1 MGSIYDNEARKN
13 DRAKNRALQQ
23 KNTSAVKKAAVGM
36 GAMRA
41 PGSAPGNTSGVAAT
55 KGGTP
60 GGTTSNTAKNTTAPT
75 APSPQKPPTT
85 PSPAASSGASSAVET
100 VLEQELPLEEQIS
113 SDEPQQEEEP
123 AFVPIQ
129 SRSSAVS
136 VLSGEKQGAKLLS
149 PRELLESRKTGENP
163 ALALGRNIAQVK
175 ENDAQEAAKNAA
187 AMESASDTA
196 RANTQRAADRAKN
209 VAADRQ
215 VTEVIEQYLN
225 SPVSGMSSAQKRK
238 LYQQLNGGASA
249 DEIAGTLE
257 DMSLDAIGSGD
268 LVLYDTLKTKS
279 EQVKSEATLKQL
291 GETGILPYPSA
302 WNTIPGGSR
311 PLAAMETM
319 KDARALTGY
328 LLGEKTNRENAILY
342 DTATD
347 EQLDAL
353 KKEAQ
358 GLKDLERYY
367 ELAIPGETPG
377 VAAGSVDLD
386 KVRSRYAQV
395 AAQISGIED
404 AREEQAWLAYLDD
417 PDFSAIAKDALAK
430 YQLEQSR
437 TLDGLERSRM
447 PQDEKAISVQ
457 GVMDHN
463 LLGFNGPVENTE
475 LAIYLALLET
485 DAQKAQ
491 AYHDFIEKRA
501 NARRVQR
508 ETQETYQYAAQHP
521 ITATALGV
529 ASAPARVL
537 GAAYMLGSKVA
548 GKDADPNSVWFTP
561 NVVKGASHA
570 GAKEGLFGGIEN
582 DFAKQ
587 AGEFLY
593 DTGVSIADSA
603 LSGGF
608 GKAGGPLLGVGAG
621 TDTFREA
628 LESGAT
634 QDQAY
639 VMAAASAAFESL
651 FESLDLERLANINTS
666 EASTLLRST
675 ILNGL
680 NEIPGEIATDLA
692 NTMVDQLV
700 RGDEGSYRSA
710 YMDYLAQGFT
720 PEQAQARARKDYAK
734 QLGMTAGAA
743 FLSGAT
749 MGAGAYWTNPNHGE
763 MQYNTPMLDN
773 AYDQT
778 QRAGGVTPM
787 LDRALDLT
795 KQEGKTPAYT
805 PDAAPAAQDRIASDA
820 EAFLQALEP
829 AKPQAQT
836 DPMVDILLDPQKY
849 LGGQE
854 QTNESTVV
862 NTNPENHTP
871 VQQAV
876 IDAYRSSVDDGLV
889 QYVLDVMNDQ
899 VSYREKYNLNPMSD
913 RASADIKALTG
924 VDTTGFQTAIE
935 RKTIEHILKRHGEK
949 GIQDR
954 SMRDIHDI
962 ARIQYVLDNYDSMK
976 EGGPAEGYTTIKPNG
991 RPKRAQSVV
1000 YEKAVNGT
1008 YYVVEAVPDTKSKTA
1023 YIVSAYMSKNP
1034 NEKAGAFRL
1043 ADAAKRPPYVTS
1055 ETGYAATPAHDE
1067 NAHQLLLHGQS
1078 LPQSMADDI
1087 SVNNRLASAEPA
1099 VNTNMLKTGGNDAQN
1114 RPFTAGDI
1122 SVQNTA
1128 ASWQSADLEGR
1139 AKTPEQ
1145 FRQRIHEQP
1154 YQQTIDAVKAA
1165 KEKARDARISAQK
1178 IKSVLGLDNAGREL
1192 FDLLVK
1198 NPGDQKSA
1206 ALAVSQYGGRFMTA
1220 VQMQIDARTAK
1231 QQADAYARAIASARL
1246 EKAKELTSGLRFA
1259 PASAM
1264 KSAGNWFRNSDEVFL
1279 RTFGNT
1285 QRTRDFHR
1293 ATVGMV
1299 DANEALRVTDLNQ
1312 TLSQF
1317 ESMRLNAAES
1327 ALEQLISDTGLR
1339 QDHQTLMTAAD
1350 LQRIAGADLTAQD
1363 TRRLAEIARRMQRE
1377 TARAMKAI
1385 QKAGMDAR
1393 SAMQETDAAKLPPQV
1408 GAAVRAYETAME
1420 PLYAQARQ
1428 VTDNER
1434 VQDIVALCGAGWIN
1448 PQAVETLH
1456 DFSVDKI
1463 LNAKE
1468 KLDAYYEK
1476 TWQDASDVY
1485 VLGGYDPIGHIA
1497 GYRPHTLGRQLQQ
1510 KSGILGQAQALFGR
1524 LTDSALP
1531 LEIAG
1536 RTEDFKPGRRYMPN
1550 FQNSRTGF
1558 EGYLDSMAGLA
1569 QYAPAASHV
1578 VYHTGDIQML
1588 RALGANIR
1596 LENASDTV
1604 RGDYLRILQNN
1615 ELSDTEK
1622 QAAAASL
1629 PWGQSGAAAP
1639 FVTWLDEYTNIV
1651 AGKTSTIDRVA
1662 EKAVGRATL
1671 DFMAGIKRMTGAA
1684 MVKYNI
1690 GSAVS
1695 NLAPLFQA
1703 GDLGSVSMTKGLVQS
1718 TLDALSGNLSFYDQ
1732 FDFVK
1737 NRLTQTQADLGYDR
1751 GVKAAAQKAGNFDL
1765 MGLVDAP
1772 VTRALARA
1780 YYNQAIRDGYSES
1793 EAVLHTN
1800 ERLNSVM
1807 GGRSL
1812 GQNPLIFES
1821 KTLGP
1826 LTQYKRES
1834 YRDLWMRQRDMVDAI
1849 RADTHLT
1856 DAQKRARIVSSMA
1869 RFTVGTAVFG
1879 EATGSALGYVVA
1891 FSPIHVIAEMLKAA
1905 GMLEDDNDEDKLGQE
1920 LMQIWDDVKA
1930 RLSGQ
1935 EAQRTVAQ
1943 ALGDF
1948 FNIRIGDGLAAQ
1960 EYEGLSDVAKA
1971 LLAPLWE
1978 EVPMVGSRQGQG
1990 SMPVI
1995 NQGIALVG
2003 SAAQA
2008 WDILFSDMDA
2018 QDKATALAQGIGK
2031 QTARTF
2037 VPGGNQLQKT
2047 ALGAADL
2054 LKGYHEGYNAK
2065 DGALQAQYALSQ
2077 DPTDIVQTLLFG
2089 PSANAGARA
2098 YYESGSWPL
2107 RDAQQT
2113 RLDQL
2118 VSGGATYQE
2127 AFSQIREHEN
2137 LLKDLGLSLSSD
2149 TESMQPLLEAVKQGR
2164 MDVQTAKQAVL
2175 SGREATGIQ
2184 DTDGKTVSGSVRN
2197 EALTDYLKLGLDYD
2211 QMRLMFVAEGWST
2224 GLIDQMERA
2233 QKSGIAPETYMKVF
2247 LNGEDAISEYHL
2259 DGLIESV
2266 EAGWDADAFV
2276 RAVKIEAGTQGV
2288 KDADG
2293 RTISGSKKYNIVKG
2307 LENAGYTDEQIA
2319 WFLTVR
2325 SDTDGEPMYRNMDL
2339 TYGSDGGTTGDG
2351 SISAPID
2358 HSKDSRNTGDAYF
2371 TVSGG
2376 SGAYNEKRATAQES
2390 YSRNMKITP
2399 ESAGTLFDALYQIKG
2414 ENRIDRRM
2422 AHLKSAG
2429 VSESGIAWIW
2439 TAPTQEGGFG
2449 YKSDYRKYYYDGYGA
2464 STGANGRSSGGY
2476 SGGASR
2482 SSSSGRAKNP
2492 AAAQAFMKRWGL
2504 TGNPWGGSAVLG
2516 QSDYASRLGMTQS
2529 AAKRLDGMIPL
2540 LAAMD
2545 RAAQESFLRA
2555 MGVSESGI
2563 AWLTGTPVAQGGL
2576 RQA

>member
-1 MGSIYDNEARKN
+1 M
-13 DRAKNRALQQ
+13 
-23 KNTSAVKKAAVGM
+23 AVKKPTATKEELKKGASVDAQGNLILQNPQTAAQKAAAQTDAGQ
-36 GAMRA
+36 RLNT
-41 PGSAPGNTSGVAAT
+41 GSAV
-55 KGGTP
+55 
-60 GGTTSNTAKNTTAPT
+60 
-75 APSPQKPPTT
+75 
-85 PSPAASSGASSAVET
+85 AASSGVPIEQYERERAQAPAQASETDESAGADPYG
-100 VLEQELPLEEQIS
+100 QEDY
-113 SDEPQQEEEP
+113 DEPQQEEEP

-136 VLSGEKQGAKLLS
+136 VLSGEKQGTKLLS

-175 ENDAQEAAKNAA
+175 DNDAQEAAKNAA
-187 AMESASDTA
+187 TMRNASETA

-209 VAADRQ
+209 QQEQAAARAKSY
-215 VTEVIEQYLN
+215 EQT
-225 SPVSGMSSAQKRK
+225 VSEFISADTTGNILKPQE
-238 LYQQLNGGASA
+238 LAELSQYLNGGAA
-249 DEIAGTLE
+249 DVPEYENVEAYKGARAILDEASMRAALLGDSELSRKYG
-257 DMSLDAIGSGD
+257 DAVSKLDAGR
-268 LVLYDTLKTKS
+268 KN
-279 EQVKSEATLKQL
+279 ATPTYNEIYNQ
-291 GETGILPYPSA
+291 
-302 WNTIPGGSR
+302 
-311 PLAAMETM
+311 
-319 KDARALTGY
+319 ARAGY
-328 LLGEKTNRENAILY
+328 TPDVAGAVRADYES
-342 DTATD
+342 
-347 EQLDAL
+347 AL
-353 KKEAQ
+353 SQ
-358 GLKDLERYY
+358 Y
-367 ELAIPGETPG
+367 
-377 VAAGSVDLD
+377 
-386 KVRSRYAQV
+386 
-395 AAQISGIED
+395 
-404 AREEQAWLAYLDD
+404 
-417 PDFSAIAKDALAK
+417 DALAVK
-430 YQLEQSR
+430 YGVNED
-437 TLDGLERSRM
+437 TFA
-447 PQDEKAISVQ
+447 QDVL
-457 GVMDHN
+457 VY
-463 LLGFNGPVENTE
+463 GP
-475 LAIYLALLET
+475 
-485 DAQKAQ
+485 
-491 AYHDFIEKRA
+491 
-501 NARRVQR
+501 
-508 ETQETYQYAAQHP
+508 
-521 ITATALGV
+521 
-529 ASAPARVL
+529 
-537 GAAYMLGSKVA
+537 
-548 GKDADPNSVWFTP
+548 
-561 NVVKGASHA
+561 A
-570 GAKEGLFGGIEN
+570 GAKQIADQRKALQDGIYEEKRKLQQEYDLTLARAQNGDEALLKLYFPEYYQQEMDAMRAGAASSADVSATAQMIREMGDYTASGAAKAAAKATQVVADVTNRTFIELGTQATKLKANLAGENAVPIRDRAAAMVNAAAGEAYREGATDGMSETAAKWYDRAVGAVSNLVRNHLMPATGLAMSGTLSGLSSANQAYDAGAGDAQALAYGLVNGLLEYGTEKISWGKLDQMLKTQPDSFWQQLAQDAVLAVTEAGEEGLNAVGNAFSQAILGDKGPIAQQMAQELPQN
-582 DFAKQ
+582 ATDLQKLGAFLKITLTDATQAAKE
-587 AGEFLY
+587 G
-593 DTGVSIADSA
+593 A
-603 LSGGF
+603 LSGFMTGLVS
-608 GKAGGPLLGVGAG
+608 GGIS
-621 TDTFREA
+621 T
-628 LESGAT
+628 
-634 QDQAY
+634 
-639 VMAAASAAFESL
+639 AAH
-651 FESLDLERLANINTS
+651 
-666 EASTLLRST
+666 
-675 ILNGL
+675 G
-680 NEIPGEIATDLA
+680 G
-692 NTMVDQLV
+692 
-700 RGDEGSYRSA
+700 YRQNSI
-710 YMDYLAQGFT
+710 
-720 PEQAQARARKDYAK
+720 EQAK
-734 QLGMTAGAA
+734 QWVSDQGVLHAVGDPEGLAGM
-743 FLSGAT
+743 
-749 MGAGAYWTNPNHGE
+749 
-763 MQYNTPMLDN
+763 
-773 AYDQT
+773 
-778 QRAGGVTPM
+778 
-787 LDRALDLT
+787 
-795 KQEGKTPAYT
+795 EG
-805 PDAAPAAQDRIASDA
+805 AAPAAQDRIASDA

-829 AKPQAQT
+829 AKPQAQI

-889 QYVLDVMNDQ
+889 QYVQDVMNDQ

-976 EGGPAEGYTTIKPNG
+976 EGDPAEGYTTIKPNG

-1849 RADTHLT
+1849 RADAHLT

-1920 LMQIWDDVKA
+1920 MMQIWDDVKA

-2008 WDILFSDMDA
+2008 WDILFSDMDV

-2054 LKGYHEGYNAK
+2054 IKGYHEGYNAK
-2065 DGALQAQYALSQ
+2065 DDALQAQYALSQ

-2127 AFSQIREHEN
+2127 AFSQIREQEN

-2184 DTDGKTVSGSVRN
+2184 DADGKTVSGSVRN
-2197 EALTDYLKLGLDYD
+2197 EALTDYLKLGLDLD
-2211 QMRLMFVAEGWST
+2211 
-2224 GLIDQMERA
+2224 
-2233 QKSGIAPETYMKVF
+2233 F
-2247 LNGEDAISEYHL
+2247 L
-2259 DGLIESV
+2259 
-2266 EAGWDADAFV
+2266 
-2276 RAVKIEAGTQGV
+2276 K
-2288 KDADG
+2288 
-2293 RTISGSKKYNIVKG
+2293 
-2307 LENAGYTDEQIA
+2307 
-2319 WFLTVR
+2319 
-2325 SDTDGEPMYRNMDL
+2325 
-2339 TYGSDGGTTGDG
+2339 
-2351 SISAPID
+2351 
-2358 HSKDSRNTGDAYF
+2358 
-2371 TVSGG
+2371 
-2376 SGAYNEKRATAQES
+2376 
-2390 YSRNMKITP
+2390 
-2399 ESAGTLFDALYQIKG
+2399 
-2414 ENRIDRRM
+2414 ENR
-2422 AHLKSAG
+2422 
-2429 VSESGIAWIW
+2429 
-2439 TAPTQEGGFG
+2439 Q
-2449 YKSDYRKYYYDGYGA
+2449 
-2464 STGANGRSSGGY
+2464 
-2476 SGGASR
+2476 
-2482 SSSSGRAKNP
+2482 
-2492 AAAQAFMKRWGL
+2492 
-2504 TGNPWGGSAVLG
+2504 
-2516 QSDYASRLGMTQS
+2516 
-2529 AAKRLDGMIPL
+2529 
-2540 LAAMD
+2540 
-2545 RAAQESFLRA
+2545 
-2555 MGVSESGI
+2555 
-2563 AWLTGTPVAQGGL
+2563 
-2576 RQA
+2576 